1 MLVLLFST
9 LLFYGATVSEGKREL
24 KIFYSN
30 YKIVNLNN
38 EYQSTEKL
46 MLSH

>member
-1 MLVLLFST
+1 MLVLLFSS
-9 LLFYGATVSEGKREL
+9 LFFYGATVSEGKREL

-30 YKIVNLNN
+30 YKIFNLNN